1 MVWRAMLWYCALFC
15 CGIVYEILELK
26 RTTLHDTLLEKQP
39 CYKVVASRLIAF
51 NEKGGGANEYV

>member
-1 MVWRAMLWYCALFC
+1 MVLCTFC
-15 CGIVYEILELK
+15 CGIIYEILELK
-26 RTTLHDTLLEKQP
+26 RLHTHDTLLEKQP